1 MKKIF
6 AVMVLLLVASQVH
19 AMRFVVVND
28 GPVTA
33 YNISS
38 SADYKGIMDA
48 NFSDSD
54 RHTPDLLTNRN
65 GFGEEWD
72 FLDRPAGT
80 EVVFTYHVQDT
91 GNWFYSDTK
100 FNDDGINHIF
110 WSSFNLKDGTP
121 AVLIGF
127 EDIWGG
133 GDWDFND
140 SLVMFTNVSPVPEP
154 STYLMLLA
162 GLLLVYLS
170 RKGGGGGCIGRG
182 IGGSGSSV

>member
-1 MKKIF
+1 MKTVLFYI
-6 AVMVLLLVASQVH
+6 AVVVLGISVNVAAN
-19 AMRFVVVND
+19 AMKFVVVND

-54 RHTPDLLTNRN
+54 RHTPDLLTNQN
-65 GFGEEWD
+65 GFGQEWD
-72 FLDRPAGT
+72 FLDRPSGT

-91 GNWFYSDTK
+91 GNWFYSDPK

-133 GDWDFND
+133 GDYDLND
-140 SLVMFTNVSPVPEP
+140 HLVLFSNVSPVPEP

-170 RKGGGGGCIGRG
+170 RNRG
-182 IGGSGSSV
+182 IGGSGSAV